1 MEEERAGEG
10 VDHLQAA
17 ARELIEAARAFLDV
31 ADDLVSDPKVA
42 EGLLSGIG
50 GLADTAREAA
60 RDAARRAAGFGPG
73 AGGADGEG
81 PGGTSGGEGGE
92 DGDDEGFQHIP
103 VS

>member
-42 EGLLSGIG
+42 EGLLTGLG

-81 PGGTSGGEGGE
+81 SGAEGGE

>member
-42 EGLLSGIG
+42 EGLLTGLG

-81 PGGTSGGEGGE
+81 SGGE